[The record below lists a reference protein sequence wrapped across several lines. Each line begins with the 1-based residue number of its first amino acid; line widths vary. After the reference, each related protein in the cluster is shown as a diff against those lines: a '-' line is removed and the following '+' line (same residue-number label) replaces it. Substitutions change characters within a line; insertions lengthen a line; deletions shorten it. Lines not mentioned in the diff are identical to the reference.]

1 MAIMTENLFNEIY
14 GEYHERIFRYC
25 YNKLNDLKDTEDC
38 VQDTF
43 YALYISTTIKD
54 YNNIQWWLYAVAD
67 RHIYRIWTMRKRIDL
82 DDQAD
87 NQQNKKFFEDGFDEL
102 QLKLLLIDIERYLS
116 SEEKQLFVLLYQ
128 EDKSISDIAGFLQVT
143 ESAVYKHKN
152 RLDKKLRIIIA
163 GLES

>member
-1 MAIMTENLFNEIY
+1 
-14 GEYHERIFRYC
+14 
-25 YNKLNDLKDTEDC
+25 
-38 VQDTF
+38 
-43 YALYISTTIKD
+43 
-54 YNNIQWWLYAVAD
+54 
-67 RHIYRIWTMRKRIDL
+67 MRKRIDL

-143 ESAVYKHKN
+143 ESAVYKRKN